1 MEEWG
6 WLGKPGSKKSL
17 YVRRITLFRKNDEDV
32 ILVTSLTDADKYPA
46 TDLMDAYLLRWG
58 IENVFQQVT
67 EVFHL
72 QRLISSTPQGTIFQ
86 FSFCLLLY
94 NLIQVT
100 RGYIAQAQRKQP
112 DTISGEMV
120 FYDVHRQLISLTELA
135 DHEAIIEYFQ
145 VPTSTTDLI
154 EHLQTLLADEWHDRW
169 IKSPKK
175 KKATKKEPK
184 KVVKGGHTSLY
195 RIIQASKSK

>member
-6 WLGKPGSKKSL
+6 WLGKPASKKSL

-72 QRLISSTPQGTIFQ
+72 QRLISSTPPRN
-86 FSFCLLLY
+86 
-94 NLIQVT
+94 NLSVLVLSAVVQSDPGYPRLHCPGSAENSRIQSPVKWSST
-100 RGYIAQAQRKQP
+100 MFIAN
-112 DTISGEMV
+112 
-120 FYDVHRQLISLTELA
+120 
-135 DHEAIIEYFQ
+135 
-145 VPTSTTDLI
+145 
-154 EHLQTLLADEWHDRW
+154 
-169 IKSPKK
+169 
-175 KKATKKEPK
+175 
-184 KVVKGGHTSLY
+184 
-195 RIIQASKSK
+195 